1 MSNNKIAYVNPDRKQ
16 NNLQKKR
23 IKKGKLCIAAML
35 LLVICMLTAC
45 ESRQEYY
52 SISASDESDL
62 ITISFPESF
71 EGLSGMDEDKLLEY
85 LENNGEG
92 NYENLTITDGEVQIS
107 VTEEQEAY
115 WKKFAKDLA
124 EAQGLTLTDVS
135 PKYKTVYNDS
145 FDEINVYYDTA
156 ISFKEAFNYVGKAAI
171 DCALYQIFDG
181 KSDYTITLN
190 IYNIDTEKL
199 VAGGN
204 LDTGDVSY
212 DDADWEKSYTL
223 NAEEATVLESEYN
236 DGQLISIKSSFVGGM
251 NVINIL
257 QAATGNEYQYIYI
270 DSEGSVQLRVDNDQ
284 KNTMI
289 ENMNQYLDSVSD
301 QFKTLGNGYEIS
313 WNPDFSS
320 ISYQFDAALNKQDQ
334 ANYFTYVETI
344 GMINQLLNG
353 DGNSYYIDLYIY
365 DSSSGA
371 LVSEGNT
378 KDGISWN
385 IGE

>member
-190 IYNIDTEKL
+190 
-199 VAGGN
+199 
-204 LDTGDVSY
+204 
-212 DDADWEKSYTL
+212 KS
-223 NAEEATVLESEYN
+223 
-236 DGQLISIKSSFVGGM
+236 
-251 NVINIL
+251 
-257 QAATGNEYQYIYI
+257 
-270 DSEGSVQLRVDNDQ
+270 
-284 KNTMI
+284 
-289 ENMNQYLDSVSD
+289 
-301 QFKTLGNGYEIS
+301 
-313 WNPDFSS
+313 
-320 ISYQFDAALNKQDQ
+320 
-334 ANYFTYVETI
+334 
-344 GMINQLLNG
+344 
-353 DGNSYYIDLYIY
+353 
-365 DSSSGA
+365 
-371 LVSEGNT
+371 
-378 KDGISWN
+378 
-385 IGE
+385 

>member
-1 MSNNKIAYVNPDRKQ
+1 MSKKILYVKPGRKQ
-16 NNLQKKR
+16 NNLRKKR
-23 IKKGKLCIAAML
+23 IRKVKLSVAAML
-35 LLVICMLTAC
+35 LMVTCMLTAC
-45 ESRQEYY
+45 ESKQEYY

-85 LENNGEG
+85 LKNNGEG
-92 NYENLTITDGEVQIS
+92 NYENLTITDGSVQIS
-107 VTEEQEAY
+107 VTEEQEEY

-124 EAQGLTLTDVS
+124 EAQVLTLTDVS
-135 PKYKTVYNDS
+135 PKYKAIYNDS

-156 ISFKEAFNYVGKAAI
+156 ISFKEAFQYVGKAAT

-181 KSDYTITLN
+181 KSDYIITLN
-190 IYNIDTEKL
+190 IYNIDTGKL

-212 DDADWEKSYTL
+212 DDADWEKSYML
-223 NAEEATVLESEYN
+223 NTEEEAALESKYN
-236 DGQLISIKSSFVGGM
+236 DGQLISIKSSFIGGI
-251 NVINIL
+251 NIINIL
-257 QAATGNEYQYIYI
+257 QAAAGNEYQYIYI
-270 DSEGSVQLRVDNDQ
+270 DSEGSVQLRVDDDQ

-289 ENMNQYLDSVSD
+289 ENMDQYLDSIRD
-301 QFKTLGNGYEIS
+301 QFKTLGNGYEIY

-320 ISYQFDAALNKQDQ
+320 INYKFDSALSKQDQ

-344 GMINQLLNG
+344 GMLNQLLCG

-365 DSSSGA
+365 DSSSGT

-378 KDGISWN
+378 KEGISWN
-385 IGE
+385 MGE